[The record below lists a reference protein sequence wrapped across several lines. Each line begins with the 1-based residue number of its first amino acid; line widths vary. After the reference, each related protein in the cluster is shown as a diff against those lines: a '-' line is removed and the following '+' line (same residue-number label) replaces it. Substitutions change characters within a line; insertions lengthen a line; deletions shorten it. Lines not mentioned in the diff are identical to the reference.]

1 MVFAKQT
8 RGNETRRSGS
18 TAFRGGRRTR
28 HREAEFDSFA
38 IFPCKPEPVTQPHYV
53 EGETAAPWDL

>member
-1 MVFAKQT
+1 MDSRGQT
-8 RGNETRRSGS
+8 WCLQNRQEGTKPGGAAAPRSGV
-18 TAFRGGRRTR
+18 
-28 HREAEFDSFA
+28 AEFDSFA